1 MQLIVSSLVV
11 LLATIPMETISI
23 KLNNE
28 KKAINRI
35 ATHHPMDQIK
45 QQPDEEQQKEQQ
57 QPMQKNN
64 QQQQGEKKF
73 EDYQLLKGWYIRMYN
88 IYPIHDTT
96 VHIN

>member
-11 LLATIPMETISI
+11 LLTTIPMETISI

-45 QQPDEEQQKEQQ
+45 QQPDEEQQNEQQ
-57 QPMQKNN
+57 QQLVLQPMQKNN
-64 QQQQGEKKF
+64 QQQQGGKKF
-73 EDYQLLKGWYIRMYN
+73 EDYQLLKGSYQTN
-88 IYPIHDTT
+88 IFL
-96 VHIN
+96 

>member
-35 ATHHPMDQIK
+35 VTHHPMDQIK
-45 QQPDEEQQKEQQ
+45 QQPDGEQQKEQQQQQQ

-64 QQQQGEKKF
+64 QQQLGEKKF
-73 EDYQLLKGWYIRMYN
+73 EDYQLLKGWYTY
-88 IYPIHDTT
+88 YTHL
-96 VHIN
+96 

>member
-1 MQLIVSSLVV
+1 MQLIVSLVV

-57 QPMQKNN
+57 QQQPMQKNN
-64 QQQQGEKKF
+64 QQQLGEKKF
-73 EDYQLLKGWYIRMYN
+73 EDYQTLKGWCVYMYI
-88 IYPIHDTT
+88 
-96 VHIN
+96 

>member
-73 EDYQLLKGWYIRMYN
+73 EDYQLLKGWYYT
-88 IYPIHDTT
+88 YLYIHDIT

>member
-11 LLATIPMETISI
+11 LFATIPMETISI

-57 QPMQKNN
+57 QQAMQKNN

-73 EDYQLLKGWYIRMYN
+73 EDYQLLKGWY
-88 IYPIHDTT
+88 T
-96 VHIN
+96 HISMIQRYI